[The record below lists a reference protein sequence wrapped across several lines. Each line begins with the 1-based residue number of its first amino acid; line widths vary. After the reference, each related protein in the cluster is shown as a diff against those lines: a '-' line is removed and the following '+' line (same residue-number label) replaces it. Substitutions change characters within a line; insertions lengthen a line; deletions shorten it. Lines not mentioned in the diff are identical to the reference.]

1 MSISK
6 SLLEQNS
13 NYHKHMAEDIGILYT
28 TPDTVNVW
36 LHNLKAWVV
45 NYHKSTLQSSQWS
58 IEQIV
63 NSKNHSGMPG

>member
-1 MSISK
+1 
-6 SLLEQNS
+6 
-13 NYHKHMAEDIGILYT
+13 MAEDIGIHYT
-28 TPDTVNVW
+28 IPDTVNVW

-45 NYHKSTLQSSQWS
+45 NYDESTTSTLQSSQWS